1 MVSSSPI
8 IAKVGFLLTWI
19 NNLSAPKTSNLN
31 SLVVN
36 VVRPT
41 PLQQKGTIKD
51 NIDDIFI

>member
-41 PLQQKGTIKD
+41 PVQQKGTIKD
-51 NIDDIFI
+51 IFI